1 MTKENI
7 KKKVVIVIPVHSA
20 NPAPYELVAFKQ
32 CFNVLSSH
40 PIKLIAPKG
49 LDLIKYQQAVI
60 RRLEVV
66 FINPDWQSS
75 VLRYNKLKMSRFF
88 YNIFKEYEFMLTY
101 ELDAFVF
108 KDELLFWCNKNYDY
122 IGAPWFENYT
132 NARPSDSI
140 VGVGNSGFSLRKI
153 DSVINILKNI
163 YYKNPL
169 EYNSDRITLLKAHL
183 KTPFRWLLNQT
194 KENYTVQKNFHYN
207 EDTFFGS
214 VVNTYKQEFK
224 IAPIEDAL
232 RFSFEAN
239 PDILLGL
246 SHNILPMGC
255 HAWWRYDLN
264 FWKPYIM
271 AFGHKL

>member
-1 MTKENI
+1 MTKKDI
-7 KKKVVIVIPVHSA
+7 KKRVVIVIPVHSA
-20 NPAPYELVAFKQ
+20 NPVPYELVAFKQ
-32 CFNVLSSH
+32 CFQVLGSH
-40 PIKLIAPKG
+40 SIRLVAPKG
-49 LDLIKYQQAVI
+49 LDLTQYQQAVMPK
-60 RRLEVV
+60 LEVI

-88 YNIFKEYEFMLTY
+88 YGIFKEYEFMLTY

-108 KDELLFWCNKNYDY
+108 KDELLFWCDKNYDY
-122 IGAPWFENYT
+122 IGAPWFENYV
-132 NARPSDSI
+132 NAHPDDSI

-153 DSVINILKNI
+153 ESVRNILRNI

-169 EYNSDRITLLKAHL
+169 EYNSNKVTVLKAHL

-214 VVNTYKQEFK
+214 VVTTYEQGFK
-224 IAPIEDAL
+224 VAPIEDAL

-239 PDILLGL
+239 PSILFGL
-246 SHNILPMGC
+246 NHNTLPMGC
-255 HAWWRYDLN
+255 HAWWRYDLS

-271 AFGHKL
+271 AFGYEL